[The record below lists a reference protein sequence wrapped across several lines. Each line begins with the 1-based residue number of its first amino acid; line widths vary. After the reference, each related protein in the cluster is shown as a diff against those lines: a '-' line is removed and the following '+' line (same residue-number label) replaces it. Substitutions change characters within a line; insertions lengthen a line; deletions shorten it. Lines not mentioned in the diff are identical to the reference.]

1 MYEYGCMAT
10 CIQLDGCMNDGMDV
24 KMCVQMCPLDLEWM
38 YPYIYVRCTWS
49 NAYIHPCVDVC
60 VALVS

>member
-38 YPYIYVRCTWS
+38 YPYMLDVHGPMHI
-49 NAYIHPCVDVC
+49 YIHRDDVC
-60 VALVS
+60 VACMDG